1 MTSYKIPS
9 NLAISDSGFIFF
21 PTTGETFT
29 LNPIG
34 SEILKLLKEGNDYD
48 TVIES
53 VVADYD
59 VDRGS
64 FERDFNDFLN
74 QLKNFKLITIQ

>member
-1 MTSYKIPS
+1 MQYQIPS
-9 NLAISDSGFIFF
+9 NLAISENGFIFF

-34 SEILKLLKEGNDYD
+34 NEILTKMKSGIDYD
-48 TVIES
+48 SIVEA
-53 VVADYD
+53 VVVEYD

-74 QLKNFKLITIQ
+74 QLKNFKLIIEK